1 MDQKL
6 VPKIYG
12 YLFFT
17 EVENRDLLTRFGCTL
32 IPTWA
37 PQWELLAKHPFFA
50 VGMKMG
56 YNPQENPQ
64 IYLVISTHLKN
75 LLIKL
80 QQFFKNSWGKK
91 QKNETN
97 HHLDFRCF
105 LLFQT
110 SMGGDLFRHDKLFWT
125 RPKMPPVCG
134 VSVSVF

>member
-1 MDQKL
+1 
-6 VPKIYG
+6 
-12 YLFFT
+12 
-17 EVENRDLLTRFGCTL
+17 
-32 IPTWA
+32 
-37 PQWELLAKHPFFA
+37 
-50 VGMKMG
+50 MKMG
-56 YNPQENPQ
+56 YNPQENPE

-80 QQFFKNSWGKK
+80 QQFSKNSWGKK

-110 SMGGDLFRHDKLFWT
+110 SMGGDLFRHDKLFWS

-134 VSVSVF
+134 VSVSVFNGGLWCWRK